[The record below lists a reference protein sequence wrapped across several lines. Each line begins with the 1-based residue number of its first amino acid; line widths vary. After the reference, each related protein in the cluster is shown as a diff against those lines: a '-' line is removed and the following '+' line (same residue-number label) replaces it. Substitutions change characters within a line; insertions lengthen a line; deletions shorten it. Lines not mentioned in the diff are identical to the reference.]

1 MNAPASLRTCRH
13 ERNIHPDGCEC
24 ARGLFMPERP
34 FFRKFSSRR
43 KRSLPRKIRT
53 ENQARGNPSGCPAMS
68 ALQDFHDPVIIFRQ
82 MGEST
87 VRADFYL
94 SPVFFQISRIS
105 RAVFPRVHR
114 AVTKQTVEMLHSPMT
129 REIPARPVFKIT
141 MRIFHYALA
150 SNPFR
155 YFFAFS
161 TNALAKAGFDG

>member
-1 MNAPASLRTCRH
+1 MRLFHFAHAAMNATYIRMAVNAPAGFLCPNGPFS
-13 ERNIHPDGCEC
+13 ERFHPAGNEVSPAKS
-24 ARGLFMPERP
+24 ARKNRP
-34 FFRKFSSRR
+34 AE
-43 KRSLPRKIRT
+43 T
-53 ENQARGNPSGCPAMS
+53 PSGCPAMS

-87 VRADFYL
+87 VCADFYL

-114 AVTKQTVEMLHSPMT
+114 AVTEQTVEMLHSPMT
-129 REIPARPVFKIT
+129 GEIPARPVFKIT

-150 SNPFR
+150 SDPFR

-161 TNALAKAGFDG
+161 TNALAKVGFDG